1 MAKGFLQAHVKKAKI
16 LVIDHDA
23 TSRASLKRMLTDR
36 EHRVVA
42 VADGRRALEKIE
54 QEDFD
59 LVISDLA
66 APDSGDL
73 DGLQLI
79 AQLSKKC
86 HAPVVVS
93 TSTAEANVHKAF
105 KVGAAN
111 YLQQP
116 YDKNNLEKIVEKT
129 LSYKLRQ
136 TARAPLLPHVSETI
150 EIEMPSDVR
159 YLDGVLSYLVERA
172 SKFGVVTPKA
182 SNMFVALDEALANAI
197 KHGNK
202 NDVSKTVRVRAD
214 ISTREARF
222 TISDEGE
229 GFDVAEVPD
238 PRDPANLLKPSGR
251 GVMLIHHIMDD
262 VSYNERG
269 NEVTMVKRPEP
280 PAKKEP
286 A

>member
-1 MAKGFLQAHVKKAKI
+1 VKKAKI

-59 LVISDLA
+59 LVISDLVA
-66 APDSGDL
+66 LDSGDL

-116 YDKNNLEKIVEKT
+116 YDKNSLEKMVEKT

-136 TARAPLLPHVSETI
+136 AASAPLLPHVRETI

-202 NDVSKTVRVRAD
+202 NDPSKTVRVHAD
-214 ISTREARF
+214 ISMREARF

-286 A
+286 T

>member
-1 MAKGFLQAHVKKAKI
+1 LGKVSEGHVKKAKI
-16 LVIDHDA
+16 LVIDHEA
-23 TSRASLKRMLTDR
+23 ASRASLKRMLTDR

-54 QEDFD
+54 HEDFD
-59 LVISDLA
+59 LIISDLA
-66 APDSGDL
+66 THNSGDF

-79 AQLSKKC
+79 AQISKKA

-93 TSTAEANVHKAF
+93 ASTAEANIHKAF

-116 YDKNNLEKIVEKT
+116 YDKNSLERIVEKT

-136 TARAPLLPHVSETI
+136 EQSAPLLPHVRETI

-172 SKFGVVTPKA
+172 ARFGIVAPGA
-182 SNMFVALDEALANAI
+182 SNIFVALDEALANAI
-197 KHGNK
+197 RHGNK
-202 NDVSKTVRVRAD
+202 NDPSKCVRVRAN

-222 TISDEGE
+222 TISDEGA
-229 GFDVAEVPD
+229 GFDIAAVPD
-238 PRDPANLLKPSGR
+238 PCDPANLLKPSGR

-269 NEVTMVKRPEP
+269 NEVTMVKRPEE
-280 PAKKEP
+280 KKKDEVME
-286 A
+286 

>member
-1 MAKGFLQAHVKKAKI
+1 MKKAKI

-54 QEDFD
+54 HEDFD

-66 APDSGDL
+66 APNSGDL

-79 AQLSKKC
+79 AQLSKKSN
-86 HAPVVVS
+86 APVVVS
-93 TSTAEANVHKAF
+93 ASAAEANVHKAF

-116 YDKNNLEKIVEKT
+116 YDKDSLEKIVAKT
-129 LSYKLRQ
+129 LSCKLRQ
-136 TARAPLLPHVSETI
+136 AQSAPFLPHIRETI

-172 SKFGVVTPKA
+172 SKFGVVRPGA

-202 NDVSKTVRVRAD
+202 NDASKTVRVRAD

-229 GFDVAEVPD
+229 GFNMATVPD

-269 NEVTMVKRPEP
+269 NQVTMVKRPE
-280 PAKKEP
+280 KKSDGETG
-286 A
+286 

>member
-1 MAKGFLQAHVKKAKI
+1 VKKAKI

-23 TSRASLKRMLTDR
+23 ESRASLKRMLTDR

-54 QEDFD
+54 HEDFD

-66 APDSGDL
+66 SPNSGDI

-79 AQLSKKC
+79 AQLSKKT

-93 TSTAEANVHKAF
+93 ASAAEANIHKAF

-116 YDKNNLEKIVEKT
+116 YDKDSLEKIVEKT

-136 TARAPLLPHVSETI
+136 GRKAPLLPHVRETI

-172 SKFGVVTPKA
+172 SKFGVVLPGA
-182 SNMFVALDEALANAI
+182 SNIFVALDEALANAI

-202 NDVSKTVRVRAD
+202 NDASKTVRVRAD

-222 TISDEGE
+222 TISDEGA
-229 GFDVAEVPD
+229 GFNIADLPD
-238 PRDPANLLKPSGR
+238 PRHPSNLLKPSGR

-280 PAKKEP
+280 PSKKD
-286 A
+286 